1 MTYSSK
7 FYGSQPDWK
16 NLLRE
21 LLNESIQVEDLDT
34 DCGSVWEMTISDERM
49 TEFESMGLWDMNK
62 AGWND

>member
-16 NLLRE
+16 TLLRE
-21 LLNESIQVEDLDT
+21 LLTESVQIESDGDPA
-34 DCGSVWEMTISDERM
+34 GYFWEITLTDERM
-49 TEFESMGLWDMNK
+49 KEFENMGLWDMNK